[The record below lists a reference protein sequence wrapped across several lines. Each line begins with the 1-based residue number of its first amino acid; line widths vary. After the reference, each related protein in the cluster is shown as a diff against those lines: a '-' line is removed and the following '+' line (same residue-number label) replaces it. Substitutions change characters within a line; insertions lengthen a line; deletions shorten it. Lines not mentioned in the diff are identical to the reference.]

1 MKDRIIN
8 YNLLWEKLRD
18 YAIKVGRLGTRPLL
32 LLYLVLKSPQTSKE
46 DKLLILSTLSYLV
59 LPIDLLDAK
68 KLPIIGW
75 LDEVASATIV
85 YKKVCKYIT
94 PSMEAKADAI
104 LDRWFPGYTPYELIS
119 DEVWAKEF

>member
-1 MKDRIIN
+1 MKDKIIN

-18 YAIKVGRLGTRPLL
+18 YAVKIGRLGTRPLL

-46 DKLLILSTLSYLV
+46 DKLLIISTLSYLV
-59 LPIDLLDAK
+59 LPIDILDAR

-75 LDEVASATIV
+75 LDEVVSATIA

-94 PSMEAKADAI
+94 PAMEAEADAI
-104 LDRWFPGYTPYELIS
+104 LDQWFPGYTPYELIS
-119 DEVWAKEF
+119 DEV

>member
-119 DEVWAKEF
+119 DEV

>member
-46 DKLLILSTLSYLV
+46 DKQLILSTLSYLV

-75 LDEVASATIV
+75 LDEVASAQSPIRRSANTSLRQWKPRQIRFSTDGFQ
-85 YKKVCKYIT
+85 IIHLT
-94 PSMEAKADAI
+94 N
-104 LDRWFPGYTPYELIS
+104 
-119 DEVWAKEF
+119 